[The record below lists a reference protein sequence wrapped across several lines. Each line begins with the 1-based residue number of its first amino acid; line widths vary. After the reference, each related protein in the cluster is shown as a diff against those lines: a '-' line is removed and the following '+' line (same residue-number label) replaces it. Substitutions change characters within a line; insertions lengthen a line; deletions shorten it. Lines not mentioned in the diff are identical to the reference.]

1 MPDVETPAAPSPEA
15 EPQQE
20 TPKAAETVS
29 VPTNAEDYAKWR
41 FSGELPDKKEP
52 SSEDSAPSK
61 KTSVTPD
68 PEPGARNK
76 RQGADARKEE
86 LNREIRD
93 LIAHRDRLKQETET
107 PPKKDVARESSTPQP
122 AQPEGPKRPVKPK
135 QEEFDTWDKYETA
148 KDKYDEDLADWK
160 AGQKIEEFVQRTKQ
174 EQATKDMQVKLDEAK
189 SRYGDEAEP
198 KVLAT
203 AQSVFDNKQVAPA
216 IKAAM
221 TRSPVLVDA
230 LYVMGS
236 DQAELDQYIDLA
248 IKDPLEALR
257 KFFTVEALVK
267 AELQKNSKSNGTPE
281 RGEDGKFLSA
291 EKPPARPKQAP
302 PPPTELGGTS
312 SPPGDEADRA
322 AANGDVRRFMEE
334 RNRKDV
340 QRWKGQI

>member
-1 MPDVETPAAPSPEA
+1 MPDVETPAAPSPAA

-20 TPKAAETVS
+20 TPKAEPVS
-29 VPTNAEDYAKWR
+29 VPTDPESYAKWR

-52 SSEDSAPSK
+52 SSEDSAPPRK
-61 KTSVTPD
+61 TTSVTPD

-76 RQGADARKEE
+76 RQGADARKQE
-86 LNREIRD
+86 LNQEIRD
-93 LIAHRDRLKQETET
+93 LIAQRDRLKQETAAPAE
-107 PPKKDVARESSTPQP
+107 KKDVQRESSASQ
-122 AQPEGPKRPVKPK
+122 QEGPKRPVKPK
-135 QEEFDTWDKYETA
+135 QEEFDTWDKYESA